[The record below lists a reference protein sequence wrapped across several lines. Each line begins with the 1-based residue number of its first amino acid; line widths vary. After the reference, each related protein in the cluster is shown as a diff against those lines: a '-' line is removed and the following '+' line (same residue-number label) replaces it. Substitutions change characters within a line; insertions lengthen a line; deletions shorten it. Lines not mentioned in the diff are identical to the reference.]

1 MDRLKV
7 LSLVVIMLFLCACG
21 DKTATGYTV
30 IEEHVTENSN
40 IAVITD
46 GYYCYDYDRLTGR
59 KSHQRISVSAEV
71 KPAIYLMSSDDYNLG
86 YIRPI
91 TYYGTYSDFCGYINY
106 LYSMGYELVKLDADA
121 NYYDIVLGNNEYQI
135 RAIYQNTEEIN
146 ILCRNSG
153 KNSCQPPYINGKDEN
168 IQ

>member
-1 MDRLKV
+1 MGRVKV
-7 LSLVVIMLFLCACG
+7 LSLVMVMLFLCACG
-21 DKTATGYTV
+21 GKTTTGYTV
-30 IEEHVTENSN
+30 IEEHITEDSN

-46 GYYCYDYDRLTGR
+46 GYYCYDYNRLTGR
-59 KSHQRISVSAEV
+59 KSNQRISVSGRV
-71 KPAIYLMSSDDYNLG
+71 KPAIYLMSSDDYSLG

-91 TYYGTYSDFCGYINY
+91 TYYGTYLDFCGYINY
-106 LYSMGYELVKLDADA
+106 LYSMGYELIKLDANA
-121 NYYDIVLGNNEYQI
+121 NYYDIVLDNNEYQI

-153 KNSCQPPYINGKDEN
+153 KNSCQPPYINGKDGN